1 MRNIVAYVAC
11 GLVIAGFALLVVFC
25 GMLDAPEAPLG
36 PAVLMGIAALCTMGA
51 GSALA
56 NLYERGRI

>member
-1 MRNIVAYVAC
+1 MRNVVAYVAVALIGV
-11 GLVIAGFALLVVFC
+11 GLFMLMMFC
-25 GMLDAPEAPLG
+25 GMLDTPGSPAG
-36 PAVLMGIAALCTMGA
+36 PAVLMGIAALSTMGA

>member
-25 GMLDAPEAPLG
+25 GMLDAPEAPIG
-36 PAVLMGIAALCTMGA
+36 PAVCMGVAAISTMGA
-51 GSALA
+51 GAALA